1 MFALPDALVDRVVS
15 LRGDHRRIIAVVG
28 APGSGKST
36 LAEALAEALSAQGI
50 SAAVLPMDGFHYDD
64 GLLAAMGLR
73 PRKGAPETF
82 DVAGFS
88 HLLTRLRANDEDQ
101 VCVPV
106 FDRALE
112 ISRNAARMIPSS
124 VEILIVEGNYL
135 LLDAPGWRELRK
147 HYDVSVMLDVPETEL
162 RARLWKRWQD
172 HGIPEAEI
180 PAKVEGNDLRNAL
193 TVLTQSLPA
202 DLTIPQPSPTL

>member
-1 MFALPDALVDRVVS
+1 MFALPETLVDRVVS
-15 LRGDHRRIIAVVG
+15 LQGDRRRIVAVVG

-64 GLLAAMGLR
+64 ALLEAMGLR

-88 HLLTRLRANDEDQ
+88 QLLTRLRANDEDQ

-135 LLDAPGWRELRK
+135 LLDAPGWRDLRK
-147 HYDVSVMLDVPETEL
+147 HYDVSVMLDVPEAKL